1 MTLVTFD
8 HLKFTGRGGATGTV
22 VTGRRSSVTGVLVV
36 VLSTLLL
43 LLNFGLIFEP
53 EFLFF

>member
-8 HLKFTGRGGATGTV
+8 HLKFTGGGGATGTV

-43 LLNFGLIFEP
+43 NFGLIFQP